1 MVPSSKTNENDVH
14 DLSSGEEAEDNIGN
28 DYEKSSMKSKTKEE
42 IIENQKD
49 KAENGKR
56 HEKEATKKRDT
67 MRNTCHL

>member
-28 DYEKSSMKSKTKEE
+28 DYEKSSMKNKTKEE

-49 KAENGKR
+49 KAENDKR